1 MIRSFF
7 DLVDKISKY
16 PFFKYADAII
26 AIDARGF
33 IIECYCQS
41 SKETTCYEGKNKLPG
56 LLIESNYGLEYG
68 KDILSIQESAIEK
81 FKKFVIVDD
90 LLATG
95 GTAKCVYDM
104 LKIKE
109 RNFSFNCCY

>member
-1 MIRSFF
+1 M
-7 DLVDKISKY
+7 
-16 PFFKYADAII
+16 
-26 AIDARGF
+26 AR
-33 IIECYCQS
+33 
-41 SKETTCYEGKNKLPG
+41 KKNKLPG

-104 LKIKE
+104 LKIKKE